1 MSKAPYPKPFPI
13 DEEEGYHWQPESTL
27 REMEAPGS
35 TGWKAILTAIVLG
48 LILLL
53 ALTGCCRKTSAP
65 PSVSHSNQQ
74 DSIREKVVV
83 RIDTVKI
90 TVPVEIPVERIVNV
104 LPDKDTSNLET
115 SMAVSTAFIDSLGFL
130 HHTLDNKA
138 QTIETPVDVTVPVTE
153 TTHEEYHNDEKSDT
167 VYVSVPAELT
177 DTQEFLI
184 KTGWVTIFAIGC
196 LIGYAMVKLW
206 LKK

>member
-1 MSKAPYPKPFPI
+1 MRKFVVI
-13 DEEEGYHWQPESTL
+13 
-27 REMEAPGS
+27 
-35 TGWKAILTAIVLG
+35 G

-138 QTIETPVDVTVPVTE
+138 QTIQTPVDVAVPVSE
-153 TTHEEYHNDEKSDT
+153 TTHEEYHSSEKSDS
-167 VYVSVPAELT
+167 VYVAVPAQLT
-177 DTQEFLI
+177 GGQKFLI
-184 KTGWVTIFAIGC
+184 KAGWLAVAAMIA
-196 LIGYAMVKLW
+196 LIVYATYRLW
-206 LKK
+206 RRRG